1 MRVAAYLLTWG
12 IWPMTFT
19 FWCYLC
25 RTVILRVYSPELPS
39 TNMYCLSA
47 LSISLSLCTLALNTF
62 ACKILESVNRLRFLL
77 PDLTYQDI
85 LSADSAGRGSELY
98 NSTTERWPDGG
109 TISGK
114 SPMLSAQTLYAGAA
128 SIHFS
133 GRDISSD
140 RNWYVASARQAGLQF
155 SVSRLDH
162 SGGCTDRTAW
172 PAVHLLKLYFMASL
186 KWSYHHSTHSPNLS
200 YPVTL
205 IKTATLQPTWCVGAS
220 RKYYHRLNTYT
231 TLWYYHRLNG
241 IIMKDESIMLYV
253 IQTAWSYWRG

>member
-1 MRVAAYLLTWG
+1 MRVAAYLLTWS
-12 IWPMTFT
+12 IWPVTST
-19 FWCYLC
+19 FWCNLC
-25 RTVILRVYSPELPS
+25 RTVMLRRIWGEGYRILSWTTFHKHVLFVSLIY
-39 TNMYCLSA
+39 
-47 LSISLSLCTLALNTF
+47 SLSLCTLALNTI
-62 ACKILESVNRLRFLL
+62 ACKILESLNILRFLL
-77 PDLTYQDI
+77 PDRTYYITKTFCQPTAQDAEV
-85 LSADSAGRGSELY
+85 SCTVY
-98 NSTTERWPDGG
+98 NSTTERRPDGG

-140 RNWYVASARQAGLQF
+140 RNWYVAPARQAGLQF
-155 SVSRLDH
+155 SASRLDH

-205 IKTATLQPTWCVGAS
+205 IKTATL
-220 RKYYHRLNTYT
+220 
-231 TLWYYHRLNG
+231 
-241 IIMKDESIMLYV
+241 
-253 IQTAWSYWRG
+253 